1 MEQFCPVLLNVVLFL
16 CSFIHKINFWSYLKG
31 KKKKME
37 GFVSARFLIGRIIAV
52 NLLVGY
58 STTKIRISFLHEN
71 MLCSA
76 FSGLVWGLSVKESE
90 LRSQNDL
97 KSRRYHLKR
106 KNTFRCFSSC
116 NGVILKYRIISKCIQ
131 KNALLILNTFFL
143 QKILNKSL
151 QIHLRFEIWV
161 LTLISTVVCHRV
173 EFFHSIHLG
182 FVMTKKT

>member
-1 MEQFCPVLLNVVLFL
+1 
-16 CSFIHKINFWSYLKG
+16 
-31 KKKKME
+31 ME

-97 KSRRYHLKR
+97 KSRHYHLKR

-131 KNALLILNTFFL
+131 KNALLILNTFFFAENIKQIFTNPSQIWNL
-143 QKILNKSL
+143 SLNSNINHGL
-151 QIHLRFEIWV
+151 SPSRIFSFNPFRI
-161 LTLISTVVCHRV
+161 CN
-173 EFFHSIHLG
+173 G
-182 FVMTKKT
+182 KKKPN